1 MSEKKRSS
9 PNVKAVIPAG
19 VMGVFGIA
27 SAAMGQT
34 YVGATVSNGWNA
46 SSDILVQANNNHDG
60 NRSAANL
67 ISGVNLDST
76 GQYSDAFLPQN
87 PHPAEASDWLSN
99 GGGAGSPD
107 PTGAPFSAWVEFTF
121 NQSYNLGAIDIWQ
134 DNQEPEPYSYQGLQD
149 CTIQISS
156 NGTNWTTVFTGAVPA
171 EANTGAPNYYEPLSL
186 SVNTSGVAA
195 QFVVITAATTNWNY
209 ATNGDPTVGLD
220 AVEFQTSPYVP
231 PPPPPPPAWGVNGSG
246 NWATPGNWENSTV
259 PNGVDAQAEFLSAI
273 TTSQTVYT
281 NAAIT
286 EGTLTFNNANTYE
299 ITGVG
304 SLTMQVSTG
313 SAEIAVQNGTQE
325 LDLPVTIASNTT
337 LDVSPNSTLLIA
349 NPVVINAGSTL
360 TQTGGGTVTYQSL
373 VTVESGASV
382 AFANSTH
389 VNTLNVASGGT
400 ASITGSGS
408 VVQVDNLNDAGTLDI
423 GKNELLVDYGNA
435 FTTPGSDPVSS
446 IRALLASGYNGG
458 NWNGTG
464 IISTAAQTTTN
475 GLKYSIGWADGADNV
490 VTGLGS
496 GEIELKYTL
505 LGDANL
511 DGTVNGSDF
520 SILAANFGLGHTN
533 WDQGDFLYG
542 TSVNGSDFSALA
554 ANFGQGANYGS
565 AVTAADWDALEAF
578 ASANGLTIPASVPE
592 PASLG
597 LLAIGAAGM
606 LRRRRRA

>member
-1 MSEKKRSS
+1 M
-9 PNVKAVIPAG
+9 
-19 VMGVFGIA
+19 
-27 SAAMGQT
+27 
-34 YVGATVSNGWNA
+34 
-46 SSDILVQANNNHDG
+46 
-60 NRSAANL
+60 
-67 ISGVNLDST
+67 
-76 GQYSDAFLPQN
+76 
-87 PHPAEASDWLSN
+87 
-99 GGGAGSPD
+99 
-107 PTGAPFSAWVEFTF
+107 
-121 NQSYNLGAIDIWQ
+121 
-134 DNQEPEPYSYQGLQD
+134 
-149 CTIQISS
+149 
-156 NGTNWTTVFTGAVPA
+156 
-171 EANTGAPNYYEPLSL
+171 
-186 SVNTSGVAA
+186 AA

-389 VNTLNVASGGT
+389 ANTLNVASGGT

-408 VVQVDNLNDAGTLDI
+408 VVQVDNLNDAGTLDV

-446 IRALLASGYNGG
+446 IRAACQRIQRRKLERHRDHLDFR
-458 NWNGTG
+458 
-464 IISTAAQTTTN
+464 TN
-475 GLKYSIGWADGADNV
+475 THQRIEIWHR
-490 VTGLGS
+490 LG
-496 GEIELKYTL
+496 
-505 LGDANL
+505 
-511 DGTVNGSDF
+511 
-520 SILAANFGLGHTN
+520 
-533 WDQGDFLYG
+533 
-542 TSVNGSDFSALA
+542 
-554 ANFGQGANYGS
+554 
-565 AVTAADWDALEAF
+565 
-578 ASANGLTIPASVPE
+578 
-592 PASLG
+592 
-597 LLAIGAAGM
+597 
-606 LRRRRRA
+606 